1 MKIDSIKEEESQKIA
16 KRAVKI
22 ALVCVFITLLL
33 SLINIYILIN
43 QISATAAMSKEI
55 KVLQEKLG
63 IQRHTLDN

>member
-1 MKIDSIKEEESQKIA
+1 MKTEEESQKIA

-22 ALVCVFITLLL
+22 ALFCVFITLLL

-55 KVLQEKLG
+55 KVLQEKIG
-63 IQRHTLDN
+63 IKREIP

>member
-1 MKIDSIKEEESQKIA
+1 MNSEYIKQEEAQKIA

-22 ALVCVFITLLL
+22 AIFCIFITLLL

-55 KVLQEKLG
+55 KVLQDKAG
-63 IQRHTLDN
+63 IQRGKDF

>member
-1 MKIDSIKEEESQKIA
+1 MKTDSIKEEESQKIA

-43 QISATAAMSKEI
+43 QISATAAVSKEI
-55 KVLQEKLG
+55 K
-63 IQRHTLDN
+63 

>member
-1 MKIDSIKEEESQKIA
+1 MKDSVIKEEETQKIA
-16 KRAVKI
+16 KRGVKI
-22 ALVCVFITLLL
+22 ALFCVFITLLL

-63 IQRHTLDN
+63 IQRQALED